1 MCHVSEYTQC
11 NIALQILSDVLCA
24 VNVTGLSAFIRD
36 KKDPNTYVCVWELS
50 EFTCYKAAK
59 SDDSHETNSFLNV
72 YLFHST
78 QYW

>member
-36 KKDPNTYVCVWELS
+36 KKDPNTYVCV
-50 EFTCYKAAK
+50 
-59 SDDSHETNSFLNV
+59 
-72 YLFHST
+72 
-78 QYW
+78 